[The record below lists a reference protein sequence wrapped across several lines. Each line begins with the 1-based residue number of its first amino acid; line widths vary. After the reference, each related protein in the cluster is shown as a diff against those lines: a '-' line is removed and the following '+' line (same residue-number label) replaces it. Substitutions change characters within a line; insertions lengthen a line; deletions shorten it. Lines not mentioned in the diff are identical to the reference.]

1 MMLQRRAIG
10 YWATTTV
17 VVVALVFSGL
27 SNLARTTHMTEGL
40 AHLGYPVYFTTIL
53 GVWKVLGAAALL
65 APGLPRLKEW
75 AYAGVFFD
83 LTSAVVSH
91 AVLRDGAGQVI
102 PPLAL
107 TVATLVS
114 WALRPDGRRL
124 PGTSPARVP

>member
-1 MMLQRRAIG
+1 MLTPLQRRTIG
-10 YWATTTV
+10 YWTTTSV
-17 VVVALVFSGL
+17 VTLALVFSGL

-40 AHLGYPVYFTTIL
+40 AHLGYPIYFTSIL
-53 GVWKVLGAAALL
+53 GVWKVLGAAALM

-91 AVLRDGAGQVI
+91 AVVSDGASQVI

-107 TVATLVS
+107 TVATLIS
-114 WALRPDGRRL
+114 WALRPEGRRL
-124 PGTSPARVP
+124 SMASLT